1 MKFDEWDGALADIG
15 VELEEVSEILGVSME
30 EINSWR
36 DQDLVPQNAID
47 FLMAGNSDTEDA
59 IAYAENELN
68 TE

>member
-30 EINSWR
+30 EIEFWR
-36 DQDLVPQNAID
+36 DQDLVPQNAVD
-47 FLMAGNSDTEDA
+47 FLMAGKSDTEDA
-59 IAYAENELN
+59 IAYAEFELL